1 MSSPEDKNDQTSQ
14 LDELK
19 AQVKDLQF
27 EVDLLRETLNVIKKR
42 PRRQLKNSQ
51 EQRKDSDRWRP

>member
-1 MSSPEDKNDQTSQ
+1 METSNNKHMLSSPEDKNDQTSQ

-27 EVDLLRETLNVIKKR
+27 EVDLLRETLNVIKKTKA
-42 PRRQLKNSQ
+42 PT
-51 EQRKDSDRWRP
+51 